1 MYRSWCFLMMRI
13 KTKIIIINNDWKK
26 LLYYL
31 KEKKS
36 KTYYEKKLDTDFK
49 NSLGCA
55 VVAYEKQW
63 SQKFYDFGKYCELQF
78 NLYFFMNLNSF
89 QNYSFYGEKSLN
101 VYRICLEKGTW
112 DFKPEFVKALAQLCN
127 YLPQTKRIILLN
139 IDSNWNHDYYM
150 IWNGNEFIKI

>member
-1 MYRSWCFLMMRI
+1 M
-13 KTKIIIINNDWKK
+13 
-26 LLYYL
+26 YYL
-31 KEKKS
+31 KEKKARDT
-36 KTYYEKKLDTDFK
+36 KKKKLDTDFK

-101 VYRICLEKGTW
+101 VNRICLEKGT
-112 DFKPEFVKALAQLCN
+112 
-127 YLPQTKRIILLN
+127 
-139 IDSNWNHDYYM
+139 
-150 IWNGNEFIKI
+150 

>member
-1 MYRSWCFLMMRI
+1 MIEKSILAIVLFERKKARH
-13 KTKIIIINNDWKK
+13 TKK
-26 LLYYL
+26 
-31 KEKKS
+31 
-36 KTYYEKKLDTDFK
+36 KKLDTDFK

-101 VYRICLEKGTW
+101 VYRICLEKGT
-112 DFKPEFVKALAQLCN
+112 
-127 YLPQTKRIILLN
+127 
-139 IDSNWNHDYYM
+139 
-150 IWNGNEFIKI
+150 